1 MILLKCEACGGN
13 ELKKQGNVYECTFCG
28 SKYILDTNENIINK
42 NLTEDDIISKLV
54 YANQLH
60 EADKYGEELKILTE
74 CYEKDSSNSG
84 ILTKLGRCYRSL
96 NYIDKAIEYYNM
108 AIEIN
113 PNEAAAYSNIGTIHI
128 LRGDY
133 DKALPYYEKG
143 LPLFD
148 KADFDYWIA
157 YANYAVVI
165 AKQGDPKR
173 ADEMIKEAEL
183 RGYKNGKILR
193 QMAGIKKKGIL
204 SGLKSLFS

>member
-28 SKYILDTNENIINK
+28 SKYILDTDENIINK

-113 PNEAAAYSNIGTIHI
+113 PNEATAYSNIGTIHI

-148 KADFDYWIA
+148 KADFDYWRC
-157 YANYAVVI
+157 N
-165 AKQGDPKR
+165 DKR
-173 ADEMIKEAEL
+173 SRITWLQK
-183 RGYKNGKILR
+183 RKNP
-193 QMAGIKKKGIL
+193 
-204 SGLKSLFS
+204 

>member
-1 MILLKCEACGGN
+1 MILLRCEACGGN

-28 SKYILDTNENIINK
+28 SKYILDTDENIINK

-74 CYEKDSSNSG
+74 CYEKDSSNYC

-96 NYIDKAIEYYNM
+96 NYIDKAIVYFIL
-108 AIEIN
+108 AFEIN
-113 PNEAAAYSNIGTIHI
+113 PYEAASYSNLGTIHI

-165 AKQGDPKR
+165 AKQGDPKK
-173 ADEMIKEAEL
+173 ADAMIKEAESH
-183 RGYKNGKILR
+183 GYKNGKILR